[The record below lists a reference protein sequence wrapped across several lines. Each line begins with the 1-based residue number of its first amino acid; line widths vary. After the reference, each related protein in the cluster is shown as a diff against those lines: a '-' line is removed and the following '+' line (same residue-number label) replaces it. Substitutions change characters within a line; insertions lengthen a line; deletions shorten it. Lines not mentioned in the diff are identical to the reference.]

1 MWILKSL
8 SLKAKISYLVVAS
21 CIISAFAVFLIST
34 SIARKELVKASQ
46 NQLESIASLAQEGY
60 LGYHGIRRCPTER
73 ETPGVQ
79 GTPGPGYSHLW

>member
-46 NQLESIASLAQEGY
+46 NQLESIASLAQASGAQVAASGSF
-60 LGYHGIRRCPTER
+60 LGPLRT
-73 ETPGVQ
+73 TPGSV
-79 GTPGPGYSHLW
+79 GGLCSIH